1 MSTDFR
7 FDPLGLSELDSLLQP
22 DALDFAFE
30 PLPAPEPE
38 PLFPRTAAPPAT
50 RSGRIESRR
59 AFVQMKQLFMH
70 AVENLAHRKGAWL
83 RAQVRAAEDPVDLW
97 LLRGPLLSALR
108 ENDLATRT
116 LRAALY
122 RSLDRTFPEAF
133 GSAQIST
140 LSIQARF

>member
-1 MSTDFR
+1 MATNFR

-22 DALDFAFE
+22 DTLDFAFE
-30 PLPAPEPE
+30 PQLAPEPLYPE
-38 PLFPRTAAPPAT
+38 AATIPAT
-50 RSGRIESRR
+50 RSSRIESRR
-59 AFVQMKQLFMH
+59 AFVEMKQLFMH

-108 ENDLATRT
+108 EDDLATRA

-133 GSAQIST
+133 GSAEISA
-140 LSIQARF
+140 LSVQVRF